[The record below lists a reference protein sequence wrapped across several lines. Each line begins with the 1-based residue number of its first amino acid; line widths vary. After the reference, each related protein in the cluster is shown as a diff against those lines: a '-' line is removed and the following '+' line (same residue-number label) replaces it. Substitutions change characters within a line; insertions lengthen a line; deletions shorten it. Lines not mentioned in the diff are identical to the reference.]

1 MPKSRPQ
8 IEIGK
13 RAFEEVNRLFNN
25 QKKAKVMLGI
35 SSQQLLYDWM
45 EGVAPSAKY
54 LQRLHYLGADVIYI
68 LTGDKKMS
76 KKAPIEVGYRT
87 YEEFC
92 RIFEPDKHGN
102 MKRSVQIMGCDRK
115 TPYEWKCG
123 SAPDAIYLARLCEL
137 GADVVYI
144 LTGRRR

>member
-25 QKKAKVMLGI
+25 QEKAKVMLGI
-35 SSQQLLYDWM
+35 SSKQLLYDWM

-68 LTGDKKMS
+68 LTGDKNEQES
-76 KKAPIEVGYRT
+76 T
-87 YEEFC
+87 
-92 RIFEPDKHGN
+92 N
-102 MKRSVQIMGCDRK
+102 
-115 TPYEWKCG
+115 
-123 SAPDAIYLARLCEL
+123 
-137 GADVVYI
+137 
-144 LTGRRR
+144 